1 MRGIFVT
8 FEGIEGCGKT
18 TQAKKLTNYLR
29 KRGFN
34 VLETRE
40 AGGTEIGE
48 KIREILHDTRN
59 TKMDPMTEVFLFEA
73 ARRQHIIEII
83 KPSLDRG
90 EIVICDRFMDA
101 TIAYQG
107 YGRSLRKSILKKL
120 NSLATDNIVPH
131 ITFLLD
137 MEVNTGL
144 KRAEKRRNTLNFPFI
159 IDRYEAENLR
169 FHESIRQGYL
179 KIAKKEPERFIILDA
194 NQDIES
200 IHSIIIEKLEKFISN
215 NRI

>member
-18 TQAKKLTNYLR
+18 TQAKKLANYLR

-34 VLETRE
+34 VFETRE

-59 TKMDPMTEVFLFEA
+59 TKMDAMTEVFLFEA
-73 ARRQHIIEII
+73 ARKQHIIEII
-83 KPSLDRG
+83 KPSLERG

-107 YGRSLRKSILKKL
+107 YGRGLKKSILRRL
-120 NSLATDNIVPH
+120 NSLATDNIVPR

-137 MEVNTGL
+137 MEVDTGL

-169 FHESIRQGYL
+169 FHERIRQGYL
-179 KIAKKEPERFIILDA
+179 KIAKREPERFVVLDA